1 MFKRFA
7 LLLTVASALMLGTQ
21 VYGSCFNSPAQIMQ
35 IGSKGMVTC
44 EYQGINFLEG
54 ATFNT
59 TDCFSCS
66 CSSWGLSCCGFGI
79 KAGLIGVPSGFRVV
93 QYGCDFQIENEG
105 GEDHLPRDTE

>member
-7 LLLTVASALMLGTQ
+7 LLLTVTSALMLVTQ
-21 VYGSCFNSPAQIMQ
+21 VYGSCFYNPAQIMQ

-44 EYQGINFLEG
+44 EYQGVKFLEG
-54 ATFNT
+54 AEFNT

-79 KAGLIGVPSGFRVV
+79 RAGSIGVPSGFKVV
-93 QYGCDFQIENEG
+93 QYGCDFQIER
-105 GEDHLPRDTE
+105 EDEEEHLPRHTK